1 MKYNYDDIEK
11 IAEFKSWS
19 EKRKIDELLRIDC
32 VMYTNMGSDSTKKER
47 LDTKKRSRSIYR
59 LIQKIN
65 PEVGKSFLYHMDS

>member
-32 VMYTNMGSDSTKKER
+32 IMYTNMGSDSTKKER

>member
-32 VMYTNMGSDSTKKER
+32 IMYTNMGSDSTKKER
-47 LDTKKRSRSIYR
+47 LNTKKRSRSIYR